1 MNNDRSRTLFTCRLV
16 RNASLSVGIVV
27 ACGLVAG
34 NVTAQAIG
42 GVTVNNPSSWQQA
55 AAKYLKEYAQY
66 KAVLEHYQQQLVM
79 LTHMDFTVPE
89 MQNNYEEISDSDA
102 QKQALAACPSPDGAM
117 NSISG
122 LLQIFTPS
130 ANSKILSNQLTICRQ
145 IQLRQVDKYNLTV
158 KMMKR
163 LKDYAKNVPSLQQQ
177 AADGG
182 TSEGANSGTKTNIEL
197 NAIALESE
205 MQAWRSQIMADD
217 QMISYMQNQQA
228 VQARQILRGST
239 SLAGRVIQAATFA
252 AAFH

>member
-1 MNNDRSRTLFTCRLV
+1 M
-16 RNASLSVGIVV
+16 G
-27 ACGLVAG
+27 
-34 NVTAQAIG
+34 
-42 GVTVNNPSSWQQA
+42 
-55 AAKYLKEYAQY
+55 
-66 KAVLEHYQQQLVM
+66 
-79 LTHMDFTVPE
+79 
-89 MQNNYEEISDSDA
+89 
-102 QKQALAACPSPDGAM
+102 
-117 NSISG
+117 SISG

-239 SLAGRVIQAATFA
+239 SLAGRIIQAATFA